1 MKKIGFIG
9 YGLRSETMMK
19 AFRALEAEVC
29 VAAVADPRREEIARQ
44 VAQDPYFA
52 STAYYGDAEEMLLRE
67 ELDGVFIGTRCSLPT
82 PYACKVLKLGLPL
95 FLEKPVCTT
104 RAQYEALRAAAEGQ
118 EKRVVVSFP
127 LRLSAITLEMKRLVA
142 SGVLGRLTMVQAVNN
157 VPYGSVYYH
166 SWYRDP
172 AETGGLF
179 LQKPPMMW
187 TTSISSPASGRFRC
201 APKPPSCISPA
212 TGPPA
217 CAARIAPS
225 IAPAPRA
232 AMW

>member
-67 ELDGVFIGTRCSLPT
+67 ELDGVFIGTRCSLHT

-127 LRLSAITLEMKRLVA
+127 LRLSAITLRTVT
-142 SGVLGRLTMVQAVNN
+142 SSPQN
-157 VPYGSVYYH
+157 VPPHIAAISLTEYSITYIILFYFPDRNRCQKFFP
-166 SWYRDP
+166 YNFR
-172 AETGGLF
+172 TG
-179 LQKPPMMW
+179 KPHPPPPHPHARRQLP
-187 TTSISSPASGRFRC
+187 TGR
-201 APKPPSCISPA
+201 K
-212 TGPPA
+212 
-217 CAARIAPS
+217 CAATRLARMPLK
-225 IAPAPRA
+225 
-232 AMW
+232 

>member
-44 VAQDPYFA
+44 MAQDPYFA

-67 ELDGVFIGTRCSLPT
+67 ELDGVFIGTRCSLHT

-104 RAQYEALRAAAEGQ
+104 RAQYEALRGAGD
-118 EKRVVVSFP
+118 VIP
-127 LRLSAITLEMKRLVA
+127 LLRSAIEEWQPEALGQNTGPRPRGRK
-142 SGVLGRLTMVQAVNN
+142 SG
-157 VPYGSVYYH
+157 
-166 SWYRDP
+166 W
-172 AETGGLF
+172 
-179 LQKPPMMW
+179 W
-187 TTSISSPASGRFRC
+187 CRFRC
-201 APKPPSCISPA
+201 GCRPL
-212 TGPPA
+212 
-217 CAARIAPS
+217 RW
-225 IAPAPRA
+225 R
-232 AMW
+232 